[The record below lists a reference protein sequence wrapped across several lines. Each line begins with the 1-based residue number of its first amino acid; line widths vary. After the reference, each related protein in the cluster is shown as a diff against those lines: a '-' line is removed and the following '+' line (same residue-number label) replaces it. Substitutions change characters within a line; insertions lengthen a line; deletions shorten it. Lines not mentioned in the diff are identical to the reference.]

1 MLLFGAAG
9 GGLAL
14 SRLLVRW
21 RRPRAGLGV
30 ALLSVG
36 GLVAAVV
43 ITVCSAAPFLTAVST
58 ACFTFA
64 YRARL
69 RVWLGKLQWFG
80 GVVAVKIS
88 EWTSAPDLA
97 ADMLCLEAAR
107 ETRAVVLE
115 EAMVCKE
122 CRTDIFGTADLIRER
137 FQHTAETR
145 DCWYPHEMDFLSAE
159 DVPTYG
165 GMKDPTGQV
174 ESYVVRVRCGPAVLN
189 KLVRQH
195 DPDGG
200 GASPPTRLNTWFPPH
215 KWSTIYCRRCNQDGD
230 PFRML
235 PPTSIGGEPRTL
247 WNIGWLFTPPPG
259 SNLEPF
265 LGLKVLE
272 LRERHAGS

>member
-36 GLVAAVV
+36 GLVAAVA
-43 ITVCSAAPFLTAVST
+43 ITVCRAAPFLTAVST

-69 RVWLGKLQWFG
+69 RVWLGKLQWLG

-107 ETRAVVLE
+107 
-115 EAMVCKE
+115 
-122 CRTDIFGTADLIRER
+122 
-137 FQHTAETR
+137 
-145 DCWYPHEMDFLSAE
+145 
-159 DVPTYG
+159 
-165 GMKDPTGQV
+165 
-174 ESYVVRVRCGPAVLN
+174 
-189 KLVRQH
+189 
-195 DPDGG
+195 
-200 GASPPTRLNTWFPPH
+200 
-215 KWSTIYCRRCNQDGD
+215 
-230 PFRML
+230 
-235 PPTSIGGEPRTL
+235 
-247 WNIGWLFTPPPG
+247 
-259 SNLEPF
+259 
-265 LGLKVLE
+265 
-272 LRERHAGS
+272 